1 MRRSSILVATAAIL
15 LLSAGEGRSAT
26 VSQQTVDN
34 ACTPVAKGG
43 KGKETRADGSTGCTR
58 CSAAANRCV
67 DYSCKDKKCTSIVMD
82 RKASQ
87 LLRDREKAAVST
99 APATMTK
106 PAKGY

>member
-1 MRRSSILVATAAIL
+1 MRSSPILIAAAALL

-34 ACTPVAKGG
+34 ACTPAGPGG

-58 CSAAANRCV
+58 CSTTANRCV
-67 DYSCKDKKCTSIVMD
+67 DYSCKDNKCSSIVMD
-82 RKASQ
+82 KKASRSRMA
-87 LLRDREKAAVST
+87 RDKANVST